1 MATRSTIAVQYPD
14 NTIKQIY
21 CHWDGYIEHNGRIL
35 KQYYSTPELAQEL
48 ISHGDLSV
56 LGDYINPVG
65 THTFDKPEENCCV
78 YYGRDRGEYNTA
90 ARVFNNWTI
99 FTQKRSAEE
108 YDYFYSAEH
117 NRWYL
122 LNTRTECI
130 EYLTDPTE
138 LDPDQLDP
146 TEELI
151 ETDIEPEI
159 KDLTFAEVTALL
171 GYKFRLV
178 G

>member
-1 MATRSTIAVQYPD
+1 MATRSTIAVQLP
-14 NTIKQIY
+14 NGTIKQIY
-21 CHWDGYIEHNGRIL
+21 THWDGYIEHNGRIL
-35 KQYYSTPELAQEL
+35 KQFYSTPELAQEL

-65 THTFDKPEENCCV
+65 THTFKDPEKNCCV
-78 YYGRDRGEYNTA
+78 YYGRDRGQSNTA
-90 ARVFNNWTI
+90 ARTFSDWTVFARE
-99 FTQKRSAEE
+99 RSREE

-122 LNTRTECI
+122 LNNKEECI
-130 EYLTDPTE
+130 EYLTE
-138 LDPDQLDP
+138 LDPADQLDP
-146 TEELI
+146 IEDNIEL
-151 ETDIEPEI
+151 EI

-171 GYKFRLV
+171 GFKFRLV

>member
-1 MATRSTIAVQYPD
+1 MATRGTIAVQYPD

-21 CHWDGYIEHNGRIL
+21 THWDSYPEHNGRIL

-65 THTFDKPEENCCV
+65 EHTFEDPEENCCV
-78 YYGRDRGEYNTA
+78 YYGRDRGESNTA
-90 ARVFNNWTI
+90 ALVFKDWAI
-99 FTQKRSAEE
+99 FEQKRSREE

-122 LNTRTECI
+122 LNNRAECI
-130 EYLTDPTE
+130 EYLTE
-138 LDPDQLDP
+138 LDPADQLDS
-146 TEELI
+146 ENQLDSI
-151 ETDIEPEI
+151 ETNIEPEI